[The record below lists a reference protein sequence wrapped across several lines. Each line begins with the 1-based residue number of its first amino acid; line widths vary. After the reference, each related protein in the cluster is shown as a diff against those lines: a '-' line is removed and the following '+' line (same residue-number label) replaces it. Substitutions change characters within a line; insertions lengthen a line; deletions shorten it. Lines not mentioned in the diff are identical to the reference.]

1 MGRLSMR
8 KISEVLRQKFELGLA
23 NRVIAESLHISPSTV
38 SDYLSRARTVGLT
51 WPLAEGITEQ
61 ELYDK
66 LFLPVRVVTRNRPSP
81 DWAYIYK
88 ELHRKGVTL
97 QLLWR
102 EYREQDPDGF
112 GYSQFCH
119 YFGDYKKTVAP
130 VMRQIHKAGEKIFVD
145 YAGATVDW
153 IDPASGEI
161 FTAQIFVGCLG
172 ASQYIYAEATASQQL
187 PDWIDSH
194 INMFKYFG
202 GVSEILVSDCLKS
215 GVTKSHRYDPDINA
229 NYQHFSEHY
238 GVAIVPARAVSPK
251 DKAKVESGV
260 CIVTRQVL
268 APLRN
273 VTFTSLGGINAAI
286 KKSVAIVNNQQYQKM
301 KVTRRELFEQ
311 LDKPALKEL
320 PSSHYQYATW
330 KKAKINVDYHF
341 TLDEH
346 YYSVPYQYI
355 GKTVEVRATNKSVEC
370 FIDNQRVAVHARSY
384 KKYNHTTITEHMPK
398 EHQEH
403 ACFSAARLHNWAAK
417 IGVNTAAFI
426 NHMINSRAFP
436 QQAYRA
442 CLGLLRL
449 GNRYGDARLEKA
461 CKNALAVGATRYQQ
475 VEAILK
481 NKLEEVQINHTG
493 NSTPIITHDNIRG
506 SNYYQ

>member
-8 KISEVLRQKFELGLA
+8 KISEVLRQKFELSLS
-23 NRVIAESLHISPSTV
+23 NRTISESLKISPSTV
-38 SDYLSRARTVGLT
+38 SDYVTRARTIGLT
-51 WPLAEGITEQ
+51 WPLPDGMTEQ
-61 ELYDK
+61 ELYNK
-66 LFLPVRVVTRNRPSP
+66 LFLPVRVATKNRPAP
-81 DWAYIYK
+81 DWEYIYK
-88 ELHRKGVTL
+88 ELRRKGVTL

-102 EYREQDPDGF
+102 EYREQHPDGF

-119 YFGDYKKTVAP
+119 CFGDYKKTVTP
-130 VMRQIHKAGEKIFVD
+130 VMRQTHKAGEKIFVD

-153 IDPASGEI
+153 IDIASGEI

-187 PDWIDSH
+187 PDWINSH

-202 GVSEILVSDCLKS
+202 GVSEILVSDNLKG
-215 GVTKSHRYDPDINA
+215 GVTKAHRYDPDINA

-251 DKAKVESGV
+251 DKAKVENGV
-260 CIVTRQVL
+260 CIVTREVL

-273 VTFTSLGGINAAI
+273 LTFTSLGEINAAI
-286 KKSVAIVNNQQYQKM
+286 KKGVEAVNNRPYQKM

-311 LDKPALKEL
+311 LDEPVLKKL
-320 PSSHYQYATW
+320 PSSHYKYATW
-330 KKAKINVDYHF
+330 KKAKINIDYHF
-341 TLDEH
+341 TFEDH

-355 GKTVEVRATNKSVEC
+355 GKTVEIRATNKTVEC
-370 FIDNQRVAVHARSY
+370 YFDNQRIAVHARNP
-384 KKYNHTTITEHMPK
+384 KKYNHTTVTEHMPK
-398 EHQEH
+398 GHQEH

-417 IGVNTAAFI
+417 IGSGTTELI

-449 GNRYGDARLEKA
+449 GGRYGDARLEKA
-461 CKNALAVGATRYQQ
+461 CKKALAVGATRYQQ

-481 NKLEEVQINHTG
+481 NNLEEVPVNKTVS
-493 NSTPIITHDNIRG
+493 NTPIIVHDNIRG
-506 SNYYQ
+506 SDYYQ